1 MHHESALAPLTH
13 TSPHS
18 SCNIAHTS
26 TTTLTKPKCSTAPVP
41 PTPPPPLAIF
51 DLSLQPRTL
60 NPVFA
65 RHCQD
70 VQPVATSSL
79 RFLPQ
84 GGEARVHNARAQ
96 SSSPTRPHPSQIH
109 LHHNIPTVP
118 NSNISP
124 TTRHVQVQLFA
135 PSSPRFLLRGGE
147 ARDYAARA
155 QTNSSTRPH
164 TSLHLRPSL
173 RNPALPPHLQ
183 NPTAFQ
189 ALPASCSP
197 SPAPCP
203 LWRRG
208 QNRRAV

>member
-1 MHHESALAPLTH
+1 VRHESALAPLTH

-26 TTTLTKPKCSTAPVP
+26 TPTPTKPKCSTAPVP

-96 SSSPTRPHPSQIH
+96 SSSPTRPHPSQTH

-135 PSSPRFLLRGGE
+135 PSSPRFLLRGGGGPRPRRLCPDKLFDKATHIATSTTISE
-147 ARDYAARA
+147 KPS
-155 QTNSSTRPH
+155 TSSAPAEPH
-164 TSLHLRPSL
+164 SIS
-173 RNPALPPHLQ
+173 
-183 NPTAFQ
+183 
-189 ALPASCSP
+189 
-197 SPAPCP
+197 SPA
-203 LWRRG
+203 R
-208 QNRRAV
+208 